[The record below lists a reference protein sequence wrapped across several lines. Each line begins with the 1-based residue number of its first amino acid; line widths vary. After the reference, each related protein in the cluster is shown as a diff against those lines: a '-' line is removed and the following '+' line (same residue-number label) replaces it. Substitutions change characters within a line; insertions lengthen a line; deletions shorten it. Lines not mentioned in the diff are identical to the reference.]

1 MAMHGKVLL
10 VLNAL
15 RRQKKKITL
24 VFLVQDIAK
33 IHKNFV
39 EKTRLPTG
47 LIEIDL
53 VSP

>member
-1 MAMHGKVLL
+1 MQRKALL

-15 RRQKKKITL
+15 RRQMKKITL
-24 VFLVQDIAK
+24 VSLVQDIAEMP
-33 IHKNFV
+33 INFAN
-39 EKTRLPTG
+39 KTGLPTG